1 MRLGF
6 EMGSSACPAC
16 AFSYEIDSFV
26 WLLSAGAGSSP
37 RRATYFLCFAKESRQ
52 RKATPS
58 ERVPALRSGQPAVLA
73 AGGVRANSLR
83 SDSARP
89 LSAHRCAPR
98 RARPGGSPGGP
109 SLRSACHAGL
119 RCARPGIA
127 FALALALVLSHRGR
141 RWKPG
146 AVVLN
151 TLLHSLSHR
160 DSAGARAP
168 CAERSEGPP
177 SRPSAAKARL
187 PSRAQRRPAR
197 TFPLPGRRG
206 AQRAA
211 DEGRALSERSAAQRV
226 RPDPAAR
233 EHRRAVRRSRT
244 APVGSPFFASFLWR
258 SKERRSP
265 AGARPGSRTPQETL
279 SRTLGR
285 PAHPSVSRKESI
297 P

>member
-1 MRLGF
+1 
-6 EMGSSACPAC
+6 MGSSACPAC
-16 AFSYEIDSFV
+16 AGRYGIGSGA

-109 SLRSACHAGL
+109 LLRSACQAGH
-119 RCARPGIA
+119 RVARPGIA
-127 FALALALVLSHRGR
+127 LVRALIFSR
-141 RWKPG
+141 RVRESQPG
-146 AVVLN
+146 AVVPN
-151 TLLHSLSHR
+151 TLPHSLSR
-160 DSAGARAP
+160 RYSAEVRSPRAK
-168 CAERSEGPP
+168 RSEGPP
-177 SRPSAAKARL
+177 RRPSAAKARS
-187 PSRAQRRPAR
+187 PCRAQRRPAR

-226 RPDPAAR
+226 RPEPAAR

-244 APVGSPFFASFLWR
+244 APVGSPFLSDFFWR
-258 SKERRSP
+258 SKRSHSP
-265 AGARPGSRTPQETL
+265 AGARPGSPTEQEKQ
-279 SRTLGR
+279 
-285 PAHPSVSRKESI
+285 P
-297 P
+297 